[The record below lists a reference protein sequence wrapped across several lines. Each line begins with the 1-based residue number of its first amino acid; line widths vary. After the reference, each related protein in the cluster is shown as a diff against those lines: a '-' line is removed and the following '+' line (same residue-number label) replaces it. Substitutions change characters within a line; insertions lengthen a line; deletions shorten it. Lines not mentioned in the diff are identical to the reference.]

1 MTSFQDISTLKA
13 KIQKFEHD
21 IPFAPSKD
29 AALDMAIKAA
39 EHAMKAM
46 RLSDSP
52 ETTKA
57 MRNKS
62 EFFLDEAQR
71 IKSDPDWKPR
81 IEIDV
86 AKVAKL
92 VEPKSSRPLPTSEQ
106 ILLLKASQLNGFK
119 FPPWTSFP
127 KDNDFQLQVGQ
138 EPFIDKPELRLSA
151 AQLQVFDGWKRAA
164 EALPPPAWYTA
175 QERGAGPTMSSS
187 RTIDLV
193 QDAAT
198 DCSVVA
204 SLCALVARGE
214 RGHAKILGSMMFP
227 YDNEEGRPQ
236 MSQNGKYALKLN
248 FNGTYRKVDIDDRL
262 PVSKSSRVLHVIDRH
277 NPSLLWPALIEK
289 AYLKVR
295 GSYDFPGSN
304 SGTDLWI
311 LSGWIPE
318 QIFLQSDDTIPNNI
332 WKRIYKSHQYGDV
345 LVTMGTGKI
354 SNRTERAIGLAGE
367 HDYAVLDMREVDGQK
382 LMLVKNPWCEGMSWK
397 GSIPRSPVDN
407 EGEEDEE
414 VLPSSRDLLN
424 SDDELT
430 PGTFW
435 MDLNSVMQYFES
447 IYLNWNPGLFSYRQ
461 DIHFAWDLSA
471 SSPSSKFKSFGNHQQ
486 FRMSVASPGTAWLLL
501 NRHFK
506 DGKENVHPSEYI
518 SLYVF
523 DNHGAKVYL
532 SDGAIQRGPFV
543 DSPQTLLRL
552 DNLEA
557 DKRYTIVPVE
567 QDLTQATHTFTLS
580 AFANARITIDEAPN
594 KYRCQNVVSSSWT
607 EETAGGNA
615 HSPTY
620 SQNPQFSI
628 TVAARTPIG
637 LLLETAMEQL
647 HVHVKLVHGRGSR
660 VQAVRSKDIVF
671 DSKDYRRGC
680 ALAQFA
686 ELDAGTYTII
696 CSTFEAGQK
705 GNFKLRV
712 DSNAATQL
720 SLLPRQGAG
729 RLRRAWAKA
738 AFEGQQRILAAPI
751 APRRLTKL
759 DVFVKQ
765 VQQTNVHETARMGQR
780 RERSMIRVTLE
791 IGKGPERRILI
802 ASSNG
807 EYSDS
812 SAGVRTGE
820 IDLSPQEVG
829 KAWLVIERMFTPA
842 DLEGEIFQVETF
854 TDAPDTVDI
863 GVWRRWE
870 VD

>member
-71 IKSDPDWKPR
+71 IKSDPNWKPR

-138 EPFIDKPELRLSA
+138 EPFI
-151 AQLQVFDGWKRAA
+151 AA

-523 DNHGAKVYL
+523 DNYGAKVYL

-628 TVAARTPIG
+628 TVAARTPIA

-647 HVHVKLVHGRGSR
+647 HVH
-660 VQAVRSKDIVF
+660 
-671 DSKDYRRGC
+671 
-680 ALAQFA
+680 
-686 ELDAGTYTII
+686 
-696 CSTFEAGQK
+696 
-705 GNFKLRV
+705 
-712 DSNAATQL
+712 
-720 SLLPRQGAG
+720 
-729 RLRRAWAKA
+729 
-738 AFEGQQRILAAPI
+738 QRILAAPI

-765 VQQTNVHETARMGQR
+765 VQQTGVHETARMGQR

>member
-1 MTSFQDISTLKA
+1 
-13 KIQKFEHD
+13 
-21 IPFAPSKD
+21 
-29 AALDMAIKAA
+29 
-39 EHAMKAM
+39 
-46 RLSDSP
+46 
-52 ETTKA
+52 
-57 MRNKS
+57 
-62 EFFLDEAQR
+62 
-71 IKSDPDWKPR
+71 
-81 IEIDV
+81 
-86 AKVAKL
+86 
-92 VEPKSSRPLPTSEQ
+92 
-106 ILLLKASQLNGFK
+106 
-119 FPPWTSFP
+119 
-127 KDNDFQLQVGQ
+127 
-138 EPFIDKPELRLSA
+138 
-151 AQLQVFDGWKRAA
+151 
-164 EALPPPAWYTA
+164 
-175 QERGAGPTMSSS
+175 
-187 RTIDLV
+187 
-193 QDAAT
+193 
-198 DCSVVA
+198 
-204 SLCALVARGE
+204 
-214 RGHAKILGSMMFP
+214 
-227 YDNEEGRPQ
+227 
-236 MSQNGKYALKLN
+236 
-248 FNGTYRKVDIDDRL
+248 
-262 PVSKSSRVLHVIDRH
+262 
-277 NPSLLWPALIEK
+277 
-289 AYLKVR
+289 
-295 GSYDFPGSN
+295 
-304 SGTDLWI
+304 
-311 LSGWIPE
+311 
-318 QIFLQSDDTIPNNI
+318 
-332 WKRIYKSHQYGDV
+332 
-345 LVTMGTGKI
+345 MGTGKI

-506 DGKENVHPSEYI
+506 DDKENVHPSEYI

-523 DNHGAKVYL
+523 DNYGAKVYL

-628 TVAARTPIG
+628 TVAARTPIA

-765 VQQTNVHETARMGQR
+765 VQQTGVHETARMGQR

>member
-1 MTSFQDISTLKA
+1 MTSTQDISTLEA
-13 KIQKFEHD
+13 KIQRLEHD
-21 IPFAPSKD
+21 LPFAPSKD
-29 AALDMAIKAA
+29 AALDSAIAAA
-39 EHAMKAM
+39 ELAMKAM
-46 RLSDSP
+46 RLSQDS
-52 ETTKA
+52 ETTKSL
-57 MRNKS
+57 RNKS
-62 EFFLDEAQR
+62 EYFISEAQR
-71 IKSDPDWKPR
+71 IKSIGEWRPR
-81 IEIDV
+81 VRFDV

-92 VEPKSSRPLPTSEQ
+92 VEPVSLRKLPTSEQ
-106 ILLLKASQLNGFK
+106 ILLLRASQLNGFK
-119 FPPWTSFP
+119 FPPWNSTP
-127 KDNDFQLQVGQ
+127 KDSDFQISASGDL
-138 EPFIDKPELRLSA
+138 FIDKPELRLST

-164 EALPPPAWYTA
+164 GALPPPAWYTPE
-175 QERGAGPTMSSS
+175 ERSNGPTMSSS

-227 YDNEEGRPQ
+227 YDNTEGRPM
-236 MSQNGKYALKLN
+236 MSPNGKYALKLN
-248 FNGTYRKVDIDDRL
+248 FNGTYRRVEIDDRL
-262 PVSKSSRVLHVIDRH
+262 PVSKSPRVLHVIDRH

-318 QIFLQSDDTIPNNI
+318 QIFLQSDDTITHNI
-332 WKRIYKSHQYGDV
+332 WKRIFKSHQYGDV
-345 LVTMGTGKI
+345 LITMGTGKI
-354 SNRTERAIGLAGE
+354 SSRTERAIGLAGE
-367 HDYAVLDMREVDGQK
+367 HDYAVLDLREVDGQK
-382 LMLVKNPWCEGMSWK
+382 FMLVKNPWCEGMSWK
-397 GSIPRSPVDN
+397 GSIPRSFVDN
-407 EGEEDEE
+407 EDEEDEE

-424 SDDELT
+424 SDDRLT

-447 IYLNWNPGLFSYRQ
+447 IYLNWNPGLFQHRQ

-471 SSPSSKFKSFGNHQQ
+471 SSTSSKYKSFGDHQQ
-486 FRMSVASPGTAWLLL
+486 FQMSIAASGTAWLLL
-501 NRHFK
+501 SRHFR
-506 DGKENVHPSEYI
+506 DGKEDVHPSEYI
-518 SLYVF
+518 SMYVF
-523 DNHGAKVYL
+523 DNQGAKVYL

-552 DNLEA
+552 DDLDAN
-557 DKRYTIVPVE
+557 KSYTVVPVE
-567 QDLTQATHTFTLS
+567 QDLAPITHTFTLS
-580 AFANARITIDEAPN
+580 VFANSRVTIDEAPN
-594 KYRCQNVVSSSWT
+594 KYRCQRTVSAAWT

-628 TVAARTPIG
+628 VVPVRTPIAV
-637 LLLETAMEQL
+637 LLETATEHL

-686 ELDAGTYTII
+686 ELEAGTYTII

-712 DSNAATQL
+712 DSMVATQL
-720 SLLPRQGAG
+720 AILPRQGAG
-729 RLRRAWAKA
+729 RLRHAWAKA
-738 AFEGQQRILAAPI
+738 AFEGRQSALAAPI
-751 APRRLTKL
+751 EPKRLTKL

-765 VQQTNVHETARMGQR
+765 IQQTGLQENAKSGQGI
-780 RERSMIRVTLE
+780 ERSMIRVTLE
-791 IGKGPERRILI
+791 IGRGPERRILI

-820 IDLSPQEVG
+820 IDLSPQEMG
-829 KAWLVIERMFTPA
+829 KVWLVIERMYTPKGSQ
-842 DLEGEIFQVETF
+842 GEMFQIETF
-854 TDAPDTVDI
+854 TDAPNTIDI

-870 VD
+870 ID

>member
-1 MTSFQDISTLKA
+1 MNTSEDISTLRS
-13 KIQKFEHD
+13 KIQTLEHG
-21 IPFAPSKD
+21 IPSAPSRD
-29 AALDMAIKAA
+29 AALEMAIEAA
-39 EHAMKAM
+39 QTAMNAM
-46 RLSDSP
+46 RISQDL
-52 ETTKA
+52 ETKRS
-57 MRNKS
+57 MRKKS

-71 IKSDPDWKPR
+71 IKHISEWVPR
-81 IEIDV
+81 PEIDITRV
-86 AKVAKL
+86 RKL
-92 VEPKSSRPLPTSEQ
+92 VEPKSDRKLPTSEQ
-106 ILLLKASQLNGFK
+106 ILLLKASHLNGFK
-119 FPPWTSFP
+119 FPPWTGAPQDS
-127 KDNDFQLQVGQ
+127 DFELSGGQ
-138 EPFIDKPELRLSA
+138 EHFTDTPRLRLSS
-151 AQLQVFDGWKRAA
+151 AQLEVFDDWKRAA
-164 EALPPPAWYTA
+164 EALPPPAWYTS
-175 QERGAGPTMSSS
+175 QERQAGPTMSSS

-227 YDNEEGRPQ
+227 YDANQGRPEL
-236 MSQNGKYALKLN
+236 SPNGKYTLKLN
-248 FNGTYRKVDIDDRL
+248 FNGTHRRVEIDDFL

-318 QIFLQSDDTIPNNI
+318 QIFFQSDDTIPNNI
-332 WKRIYKSHQYGDV
+332 WKRVFKSHQYGDV
-345 LVTMGTGKI
+345 LITMGTGKI
-354 SNRTERAIGLAGE
+354 SSRTERAIGLAGE
-367 HDYAVLDMREVDGQK
+367 HDYAVLDMREVNGQK
-382 LMLVKNPWCEGMSWK
+382 LMLVKNPWCEGMSWR
-397 GSIPRSPVDN
+397 GSIPRSPVDDQDD
-407 EGEEDEE
+407 EDEE

-424 SDDELT
+424 QDDKLT

-435 MDLNSVMQYFES
+435 IDLNSVMQYFES
-447 IYLNWNPGLFSYRQ
+447 IYLNWNPGLFNYRQ

-471 SSPSSKFKSFGNHQQ
+471 SSLSSKYKSFSNNQQ
-486 FRMSVASPGTAWLLL
+486 FRVSVVTPCTVWFLLS
-501 NRHFK
+501 RHFK
-506 DGKENVHPSEYI
+506 DGRENDHPSEYI
-518 SLYVF
+518 SLYLF
-523 DNHGAKVYL
+523 DNNGAKVYL
-532 SDGAIQRGPFV
+532 SDGALQRGPFV

-552 DNLEA
+552 DNMEA
-557 DKRYTIVPVE
+557 GKKYTVVPVE
-567 QDLTQATHTFTLS
+567 QDLGPTVHTFTLS
-580 AFANARITIDEAPN
+580 VFAEQRITLDEAPN
-594 KYRCQNVVSSSWT
+594 KYPCQKIITAAWT
-607 EETAGGNA
+607 DESAGGNA

-628 TVAARTPIG
+628 VVPARTPIA
-637 LLLETAMEQL
+637 LLLETEVEQL

-680 ALAQFA
+680 ALAQYA
-686 ELDAGTYTII
+686 ELEAGTYTII

-705 GNFKLRV
+705 GNFRLRV
-712 DSNAATQL
+712 DSMVATQL

-729 RLRRAWAKA
+729 RLGRAWAKA
-738 AFEGQQRILAAPI
+738 IFEGQQRVLAAPI

-765 VQQTNVHETARMGQR
+765 VQQTGLQETAKTGQTR
-780 RERSMIRVTLE
+780 QRSMIRVTLE
-791 IGKGPERRILI
+791 IGTGPQRRILV

-820 IDLSPQEVG
+820 IDLSPQEMG
-829 KAWLVIERMFTPA
+829 KVWLVIERMFTPM
-842 DLEGEIFQVETF
+842 DSQGEMFQIETF
-854 TDAPDTVDI
+854 TDAPNTVDI

>member
-13 KIQKFEHD
+13 KIQRFEHD

-52 ETTKA
+52 DTTKA

-71 IKSDPDWKPR
+71 IKSDPNWKPR

-138 EPFIDKPELRLSA
+138 EPFI
-151 AQLQVFDGWKRAA
+151 AA

-518 SLYVF
+518 SLYMF

-628 TVAARTPIG
+628 TVAARTPIA

-647 HVHVKLVHGRGSR
+647 HVH
-660 VQAVRSKDIVF
+660 
-671 DSKDYRRGC
+671 
-680 ALAQFA
+680 
-686 ELDAGTYTII
+686 
-696 CSTFEAGQK
+696 

-765 VQQTNVHETARMGQR
+765 VQQTGVHETARMGQR

>member
-1 MTSFQDISTLKA
+1 MVWGP
-13 KIQKFEHD
+13 KFEHD

-52 ETTKA
+52 DTTKA

-71 IKSDPDWKPR
+71 IKSDPNWKPR

-164 EALPPPAWYTA
+164 KALPPPAWYTA

-262 PVSKSSRVLHVIDRH
+262 P
-277 NPSLLWPALIEK
+277 
-289 AYLKVR
+289 
-295 GSYDFPGSN
+295 
-304 SGTDLWI
+304 
-311 LSGWIPE
+311 
-318 QIFLQSDDTIPNNI
+318 
-332 WKRIYKSHQYGDV
+332 RIYKSHQYGDV

-628 TVAARTPIG
+628 TVAARTPIA

-686 ELDAGTYTII
+686 ELDAGTYTIV

-765 VQQTNVHETARMGQR
+765 VQQTGVHETARMGQR

-791 IGKGPERRILI
+791 IGKGPERQILI